1 MTKAGGGEGI
11 GKSLIHSLPQPHD
24 DGSGEPTSR
33 CRDDTLQVV
42 SNAGAQ
48 PLQRSTARE
57 KRDAI
62 CASRSLNSSD
72 PGALTSLRW
81 LRCVLKRC

>member
-11 GKSLIHSLPQPHD
+11 GKSLIHSLPQPYD
-24 DGSGEPTSR
+24 DGSGEPASR
-33 CRDDTLQVV
+33 CRDDALQII

-48 PLQRSTARE
+48 PFERSAARE
-57 KRDAI
+57 QRDAV
-62 CASRSLNSSD
+62 CASRCLNSSYS
-72 PGALTSLRW
+72 GALTSLRW